1 LTIGSGGEVPGKR
14 KLVIR
19 GQQQQQQQHDDDG
32 NITAFMSYLPY
43 NKLQ

>member
-14 KLVIR
+14 RLVIR
-19 GQQQQQQQHDDDG
+19 GQQQQQHDDDDG